1 MKKNYKQIIAF
12 IALTFTI
19 CTQVTA
25 QDIEFTF
32 ENSQNTND
40 GTYDY
45 YEVDVM
51 IKTINSTADFKLGSG
66 QLYFT
71 YNTAAF
77 GENVKANNT
86 IETSQA
92 NPDYICGQDLD
103 AAAAAAIYGTFTVN
117 DNTTNRVSWAFSQT
131 FSSSTFAANNVTSA
145 AKKLMHLKFKY
156 TDVMED
162 PMVAFEDSDVF
173 DDQFFTACGP
183 DSGGPFESADC
194 SNHAG
199 TQLMNDSFNSLGST
213 LSTTDVLLT
222 ENDVKI
228 YPNPVKDVLQIRNTT
243 EIQIDKVEIYNM
255 LGKRIK
261 VIQKPQKSI
270 NVSQLS
276 KGIYLLYI
284 ISENGKTTKRIMKK

>member
-12 IALTFTI
+12 IALTLTMF
-19 CTQVTA
+19 TQVMG

-32 ENSQNTND
+32 ENAQNTND
-40 GTYDY
+40 GTNDY

-51 IKTINSTADFKLGSG
+51 LKTINSTADFKLGSG

-92 NPDYICGQDLD
+92 NPDYICGQNVD
-103 AAAAAAIYGTFTVN
+103 AAAAAIYGTFTVN

-131 FSSSTFAANNVTSA
+131 FSSSTFAANNVTST
-145 AKKLMHLKFKY
+145 AKKLVHLKFKY
-156 TDVMED
+156 TNVAED
-162 PMVAFEDSDVF
+162 PMVAFEASDVF

-183 DSGGPFESADC
+183 DSGGAFESADC

-199 TQLMNDSFNSLGST
+199 TQLTNDSFNSSGST
-213 LSTTDVLLT
+213 LSTSDVLLT
-222 ENDVKI
+222 ENDIKI
-228 YPNPVKDVLQIRNTT
+228 YPNPVIDVLQIRNTT
-243 EIQIDKVEIYNM
+243 DIGIDKVEIYNV
-255 LGKRIK
+255 LGKKIQVISKPKNFIK
-261 VIQKPQKSI
+261 T
-270 NVSQLS
+270 SQLS
-276 KGIYLLYI
+276 KGIYLLKLI
-284 ISENGKTTKRIMKK
+284 TEKGSVTKRIVKK

>member
-1 MKKNYKQIIAF
+1 MKKNYKQIIAL

-19 CTQVTA
+19 CTQVIA

-32 ENSQNTND
+32 ENAQNTND
-40 GTYDY
+40 GTNDY

-77 GENVKANNT
+77 GDNVKANNA

-92 NPDYICGQDLD
+92 NPDYICGQNVD
-103 AAAAAAIYGTFTVN
+103 AAAAAIYGTFTVN

-131 FSSSTFAANNVTSA
+131 FSSSTFAANNVIST

-199 TQLMNDSFNSLGST
+199 TQLINDSFNSSGST

-222 ENDVKI
+222 ENDIKI
-228 YPNPVKDVLQIRNTT
+228 YPNPVKDALQIKNTS

-255 LGKRIK
+255 LGKRIQ
-261 VIQKPQKSI
+261 VIQKPKNSI

-276 KGIYLLYI
+276 KGIYLLKLI
-284 ISENGKTTKRIMKK
+284 TEKGSSTKRIMKK